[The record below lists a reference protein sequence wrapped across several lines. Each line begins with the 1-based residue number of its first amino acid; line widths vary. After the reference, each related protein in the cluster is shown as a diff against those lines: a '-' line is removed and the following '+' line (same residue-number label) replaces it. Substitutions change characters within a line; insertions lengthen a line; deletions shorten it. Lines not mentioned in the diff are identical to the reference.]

1 MEIYIGYKDYLK
13 DTWKLSCNYFS
24 TLLEYDAQL
33 APGRSPESDM
43 ASSSYLEPN
52 HNHSAASGCGVKS
65 RSGMP
70 SNTGVGTGGSAGGLE
85 RPPGSMDRVLKIF
98 HYFETNSEPCN
109 WASNIR
115 HGDGTDVRVRQRSIL
130 YAILSWLVFFTIL
143 LPCVVTGCYPEDS
156 RDPQIALRVFSGP
169 PPHPSPLWC
178 TPLVTPRFRCFSY
191 QGEIWKT
198 TSPRRVEVGF

>member
-1 MEIYIGYKDYLK
+1 
-13 DTWKLSCNYFS
+13 
-24 TLLEYDAQL
+24 
-33 APGRSPESDM
+33 M

-52 HNHSAASGCGVKS
+52 HNHSSAGGCGVKS

-70 SNTGVGTGGSAGGLE
+70 GSTGVGTSSSAGGLE

-115 HGDGTDVRVRQRSIL
+115 HGDGTDVRVRHRSIFNVI
-130 YAILSWLVFFTIL
+130 YCHILCFFFTIH
-143 LPCVVTGCYPEDS
+143 LPCVLIGCYPEDS
-156 RDPQIALRVFSGP
+156 RDPQIALRVVSGP
-169 PPHPSPLWC
+169 PSHPSALWW
-178 TPLVTPRFRCFSY
+178 TPLVTPWFGCFTY

-198 TSPRRVEVGF
+198 TPPRWVEVEF